1 MEEPRVKN
9 AIISVSDKLGLAD
22 FAKGL
27 AAAGVRLYS
36 TGGTRRHLESS
47 GIPVTDISAYT
58 GFPEMMDGR
67 LKTLHPKVH
76 GGILN
81 RRDNPKDIEALEKY
95 GIETFELIVVNLYP
109 FEQTVARAD
118 VTDAEAIENI
128 DIGGPTMIRAAAK
141 NHQFCAVVTSPD
153 QYAPVLEQIQKTGC
167 TTLSMRRS
175 LAQAAFSKTAAYD
188 LAISH
193 YFAERSADIE
203 FPQKLTTSIDL
214 KTVLRYGENPHQK
227 SALYIDP
234 KSKTASAV
242 NARVLNGKAL
252 SYNNLLDLD
261 NALSL
266 VRSFQEPA
274 AAVLKHN
281 NPCGAA
287 LGQTPVEAIRKA
299 MEGDPLSAFGSI
311 LGFNRAVDKD
321 SAEYLSTP
329 GLFVEAIIAPEF
341 TPEAVEILTT
351 KPKWKANVR
360 LLECGSLAVPP
371 APWQIRPLEGG
382 ALLQEADNLP
392 DPEED
397 WTVVTDTRPT
407 EEQMRDLRFAWHVVR
422 FVKSNAIVIS
432 KDQMI
437 LGAGAGQ
444 MSRVDSVKI
453 AVEKS
458 GDRIT
463 GSVLASDAF
472 FPFPDG
478 LQTAAEAGVT
488 AFIQPG
494 GSRNDAVVIEACNKF
509 GLPMVFTGRRH
520 FKH

>member
-153 QYAPVLEQIQKTGC
+153 QYAPVLEQIQQTGC

-242 NARVLNGKAL
+242 SARVLNGKAL

-311 LGFNRAVDKD
+311 LGFNRAVDKE

-341 TPEAVEILTT
+341 TPEAIEILTT

-382 ALLQEADNLP
+382 ALLQEADILP

-397 WTVVTDTRPT
+397 WTVVTDARPS
-407 EEQMRDLRFAWHVVR
+407 EEQMRDLRFAWHIVR
-422 FVKSNAIVIS
+422 FVKSNAIVIG

-437 LGAGAGQ
+437 LGTGAGQ

-458 GDRIT
+458 GERIT